1 MKITKVLNNNVV
13 MSKDESNQEM
23 VVMGR
28 GLAFQKKAGEEIDA
42 AQIEKTFVLENSNV
56 AKKLAELMKE
66 TSEIYLDLSYKILEL
81 AKANLTYKLDNYL
94 YVALT
99 DHLSFAITRHKN
111 GIDLKNPLLWE
122 IRRYYKQEFQIALKA
137 LDIVEE
143 GTGVRLV
150 EDEAA
155 SIALHLVNSQLS
167 GENMDT
173 AIKVTELVNNILNI
187 VRYFFKIE
195 LDENSINYDR
205 FLSHLRFFATRF
217 IRKEKSGDT
226 HDNFL
231 YEQVKKKYIAAF
243 ECTERIA
250 AYIAKN
256 YDWDISNDEKVYL
269 TLHIHRITNRHQIDT
284 TS

>member
-13 MSKDESNQEM
+13 MSKDESNQEI
-23 VVMGR
+23 VVMGK
-28 GLAFQKKAGEEIDA
+28 GLAFQKKTGDA
-42 AQIEKTFVLENSNV
+42 IESSKVEKTFVLENSNV

-81 AKANLTYKLDNYL
+81 AKSQLTYKLDNYL

-137 LDIVEE
+137 LDMVEE
-143 GTGVRLV
+143 DTGVRLV

-187 VRYFFKIE
+187 VRYYFKIE
-195 LDENSINYDR
+195 LDEDSINY
-205 FLSHLRFFATRF
+205 
-217 IRKEKSGDT
+217 
-226 HDNFL
+226 
-231 YEQVKKKYIAAF
+231 
-243 ECTERIA
+243 
-250 AYIAKN
+250 
-256 YDWDISNDEKVYL
+256 
-269 TLHIHRITNRHQIDT
+269 
-284 TS
+284 